1 MINKRIYLPRSCIK
15 SLFRQIEIAKAKNL
29 SVESSHKA
37 LIWADR
43 NDKNKEYICIK
54 GM

>member
-1 MINKRIYLPRSCIK
+1 MLRVHIK
-15 SLFRQIEIAKAKNL
+15 LLFGQIEIVKAKNL
-29 SVESSHKA
+29 SVESLHKA

-43 NDKNKEYICIK
+43 NNKNKEYICIK